1 MMEEIKKR
9 IELVKQKVNLPEIQ
23 RQIREIE
30 AQSSSPEFWQDRVV
44 ALEKMKKLGELQKEI
59 EAIEELDKLLGTK
72 KLAELEKKLT
82 KLELKTFLSG
92 QYDVSPAIFAIHAG
106 QGGVEA
112 MDWAEMLKR
121 MYLKYFEKKNWPYE
135 IVDETKGDEAGIKS
149 ITMTINA
156 RFAYGYLR
164 LEAGTHR
171 LVRQSPSPNFL
182 CLG

>member
-1 MMEEIKKR
+1 MEEIKKR

-82 KLELKTFLSG
+82 KL
-92 QYDVSPAIFAIHAG
+92 
-106 QGGVEA
+106 
-112 MDWAEMLKR
+112 
-121 MYLKYFEKKNWPYE
+121 
-135 IVDETKGDEAGIKS
+135 
-149 ITMTINA
+149 
-156 RFAYGYLR
+156 
-164 LEAGTHR
+164 
-171 LVRQSPSPNFL
+171 
-182 CLG
+182 